1 MEKDLDKKLYNDY
14 LNGEK
19 EAFEYLYNKYK
30 CKIQYF
36 IFNIIK
42 DYQKAEDLT
51 QETFIYVMQNGIKE
65 EYSFKYHIYL
75 VAKSKAFN
83 YRKIENRRDE
93 ISELYFK
100 EDSKQIEKD
109 VLEVITKE
117 ETKKE
122 ILEAIDGLDEKYKN
136 AIYLVNIEGLSYKET
151 SQILGETLQNT
162 KNLIHR
168 GKKQLRKILLKKG
181 FDEMN
186 KVSKVLIMVICV
198 SVLLSGIVY
207 ATTVIYKKINNN
219 HNVTINPTFESTLDE
234 NTINN
239 MWVGTLDLAWKDLA
253 EKIGK
258 DKIEL
263 EENVEITNKLN
274 DSKFSKEMLDE
285 NDYKINVER
294 TITNGYKIDA
304 NLNKKLNFLE
314 NFDNFGN
321 DYKWTFGDGEKYIK
335 YFGINNASSEEMN
348 KNIEILFYNKKG
360 DKPVDNDFAI
370 KLKTKEGDEIILYR
384 TDDEKSFEEYY
395 EDIKNKTNS
404 YTGNRQFGEDDE
416 LLVPFINI
424 NGMIAYN
431 ELYGKTIKN
440 SDGLII
446 YDVIQNVNFS
456 LNEKGCNLNSKAT
469 MVTEYLGIGEDTKYC
484 YFKDTFILFMKEQ
497 NNDNPYFALKVDN
510 DDILEEKDEIDKPRI
525 IDYTVIDSER
535 YNLIPVE
542 YKFYEDENYEYFYP
556 TKKSAYV
563 IVYDKDGYMDT
574 VENALKNGK
583 ITIELLDEYE
593 VEYIKK
599 NK

>member
-1 MEKDLDKKLYNDY
+1 
-14 LNGEK
+14 
-19 EAFEYLYNKYK
+19 
-30 CKIQYF
+30 
-36 IFNIIK
+36 
-42 DYQKAEDLT
+42 
-51 QETFIYVMQNGIKE
+51 
-65 EYSFKYHIYL
+65 
-75 VAKSKAFN
+75 
-83 YRKIENRRDE
+83 
-93 ISELYFK
+93 
-100 EDSKQIEKD
+100 
-109 VLEVITKE
+109 
-117 ETKKE
+117 
-122 ILEAIDGLDEKYKN
+122 
-136 AIYLVNIEGLSYKET
+136 
-151 SQILGETLQNT
+151 
-162 KNLIHR
+162 
-168 GKKQLRKILLKKG
+168 
-181 FDEMN
+181 
-186 KVSKVLIMVICV
+186 
-198 SVLLSGIVY
+198 
-207 ATTVIYKKINNN
+207 
-219 HNVTINPTFESTLDE
+219 
-234 NTINN
+234 

-263 EENVEITNKLN
+263 EENVEIANKLN

-563 IVYDKDGYMDT
+563 VVYDKDGYMDT